1 MAGVLLAV
9 TQEVTV
15 QLADVVL
22 AERDRSVRLRDE
34 LDNLCIARDLLLVA
48 RLEAADTCLTQ
59 ERLDL
64 VIGEGAA
71 LDPRG

>member
-1 MAGVLLAV
+1 MKAPY
-9 TQEVTV
+9 QPV

-22 AERDRSVRLRDE
+22 AERDRLVRLRDA
-34 LDNLCIARDLLLVA
+34 LADLRVTRALLLVA

-64 VIGEGAA
+64 VVGERAA